1 MQPALSPGDVVRV
14 RGREWILH
22 AITAHAGCRELDLE
36 EADARDLRGVGMR
49 SRLTLLDPFDRPAKL
64 AARTAPRIVSRRAWM
79 AALGRAILRQREPD
93 GLASAIRARIDVLP
107 HQLEPAMAVVHH
119 GLTRLLLADAVGLGK
134 TIEAGLVLAELHARG
149 SLDRALVIAPPGL
162 RDQWAAELA
171 GRFGLDATVAD
182 AAWLRACRVALP
194 AGVNPWSLPGIFI
207 ASFDFAKRAEVLIG
221 LSPVLWDA
229 FVLDEAHLAAGDSDR
244 RAAAHALATR
254 ARVVLLL
261 TATPHN
267 GDARA
272 FDALCR
278 IGSLDQEDRL
288 AVFRRTRAQA
298 GLDRQ
303 RRVATHRIRGTPA
316 ELEVRRALDDYI
328 RRVWARPAGAGAGK
342 ARLAM
347 TVLLKRSFSGMA
359 PLCRSLE
366 TRLSGL
372 DAIGRPAAVQMPLA
386 WDDELDGADEAPA
399 GVLAAPGLAD
409 AGEERAVLAALA
421 GAAHAAEPSDSK
433 LRAVLRLLRHI
444 SEPVIVF
451 TEYRDTLAS
460 LQRAVGGES
469 VVLHGGLDRAARA
482 DVLSRFT
489 SGGVRVLLATDAAGE
504 GLNLHQHCRLV
515 VNLELPWNPMR
526 LEQRV
531 GRVDRIGQSRRVRVI
546 NLVAADTAEAGLYAR
561 LARRLDR
568 ARAAVGP
575 IDDVLGGRDEDVVA
589 SEIGV
594 EPRALPVAR
603 LAPGARSARLQMA
616 AVPGDLTPRA
626 AALAERLVLIR
637 RLSSAS
643 RTSVWG
649 SGRARRYQAA
659 AGVFA
664 SACRVSRMPPV
675 LRREGVLAIFR
686 VSRAMEGGRT
696 RSHELAPVFVAQ
708 PLRRLRR
715 AQDVRSV
722 ANAFVREDAP
732 ALVDLVHSGPSGS
745 TPAPAAFDRDACL
758 ARHSLRRPAIQ
769 RGLFE
774 TRAKRGE
781 GTREGPVPDQA
792 GRPAGASRQAPEA
805 PALELLLFIT
815 S

>member
-14 RGREWILH
+14 RGREWVLH
-22 AITAHAGCRELDLE
+22 AVTAHAGCRELDLE
-36 EADARDLRGVGMR
+36 EADARDLRGGGLR
-49 SRLTLLDPFDRPAKL
+49 SRLTLLDPFDRPARL

-79 AALGRAILRQREPD
+79 AAFGRAILRLREPD
-93 GLASAIRARIDVLP
+93 GLVSAIRARIDVLP

-171 GRFGLDATVAD
+171 GKFGLDATVAD
-182 AAWLRACRVALP
+182 AAWLRACRAALP
-194 AGVNPWSLPGIFI
+194 AGVSPWSLPGIFI
-207 ASFDFAKRAEVLIG
+207 ASFDFAKRAEVLVG
-221 LSPVLWDA
+221 LSPLLWDA
-229 FVLDEAHLAAGDSDR
+229 FVLDEAHLAAGDSER
-244 RAAAHALATR
+244 RAAAHALAAR
-254 ARVVLLL
+254 ARIVLLL

-278 IGSLDQEDRL
+278 IGSLDLEDRL

-316 ELEVRRALDDYI
+316 ELEVRRVLDDYI
-328 RRVWARPAGAGAGK
+328 RRVWARPAGAGAGE

-359 PLCRSLE
+359 PLCQSLE

-372 DAIGRPAAVQMPLA
+372 EAPGRPASVQMPLA

-399 GVLAAPGLAD
+399 GVLAAPGLAEAD
-409 AGEERAVLAALA
+409 EERSMLAALA
-421 GAAHAAEPSDSK
+421 GAARAAEPSDSK
-433 LRAVLRLLRHI
+433 LRAILRLLRRTT
-444 SEPVIVF
+444 EPVIVF
-451 TEYRDTLAS
+451 TEYRDTLSS
-460 LQRAVGGES
+460 LQRAVSGES

-526 LEQRV
+526 LEQRI
-531 GRVDRIGQSRRVRVI
+531 GRVDRIGQSRQVRVV
-546 NLVAADTAEAGLYAR
+546 NLVAAETAEAGLYER

-568 ARAAVGP
+568 ARDAVGP
-575 IDDVLGGRDEDVVA
+575 IDDVLGGRDEDAVA

-594 EPRALPVAR
+594 EPRAV
-603 LAPGARSARLQMA
+603 PGARSASGARPARSRSA

-626 AALAERLVLIR
+626 AALAERLVLLR
-637 RLSSAS
+637 RLSSPS
-643 RTSVWG
+643 RTRVS
-649 SGRARRYQAA
+649 SSSRARRRQAA
-659 AGVFA
+659 GGVFA
-664 SACRVSRMPPV
+664 SACRASRLPPG

-686 VSRAMEGGRT
+686 VSQAMEGGRT
-696 RSHELAPVFVAQ
+696 YSHELAPVLVAR

-715 AQDVRSV
+715 AQDVRSI
-722 ANAFVREDAP
+722 ASAFVREDAP
-732 ALVDLVHSGPSGS
+732 ALSDLVRAAPSDS
-745 TPAPAAFDRDACL
+745 APAPAAFDRDACL
-758 ARHSLRRPAIQ
+758 ARRARRRAAVQ
-769 RGLFE
+769 RGLFDSRVE
-774 TRAKRGE
+774 REEAARA
-781 GTREGPVPDQA
+781 GPVSDQSCKSA
-792 GRPAGASRQAPEA
+792 CASRQAPEA